1 MIVHFSNQQNKSLS
15 LQKEIQST
23 ALNTLQIQTKKD
35 DLIDYAKIKISLSE
49 VKTKLNSKVA
59 PRISDIASN
68 MYAQITKG
76 KYQHIEVSNDFD
88 FLSMMRVKSTQ

>member
-68 MYAQITKG
+68 MYAQINKG

>member
-1 MIVHFSNQQNKSLS
+1 VIVHFSNQQNKSLS

-68 MYAQITKG
+68 MYAQINKG